1 MLFPNCLSF
10 DLSFDC
16 TQASKPNQKD
26 AQQHIVFLSDGE
38 NPSLFE
44 LEEKYSH
51 HPGIFNYVKITISNV
66 FDDSFLL
73 RSNIIHASLLLNKIN

>member
-1 MLFPNCLSF
+1 MRAAF
-10 DLSFDC
+10 DLSFDF

-26 AQQHIVFLSDGE
+26 AQQHIVFFSDGE

-51 HPGIFNYVKITISNV
+51 HPGIFNYVKKLV
-66 FDDSFLL
+66 MFLM
-73 RSNIIHASLLLNKIN
+73 IHFCCVGTLFTLVCC